1 MNAIQYEE
9 PGPAQLERD
18 GGTAFEQPESDM
30 ADRRQRSEI
39 RLDRECVE
47 GASSR
52 CAYSTGCPSRPGSC
66 RRYRQKVGF
75 DFVVMLG
82 DNVYGGESPED
93 FRRKFEIPYK
103 PLLEAGVKFYAS
115 PGNHD
120 NPNERFYQP
129 YNLNAREN
137 CALTT

>member
-1 MNAIQYEE
+1 MQFSMKNLDQLSLNEMEE
-9 PGPAQLERD
+9 LLSSSRKVTWQTEDNEAKYAG
-18 GGTAFEQPESDM
+18 S
-30 ADRRQRSEI
+30 RS
-39 RLDRECVE
+39 VE

-93 FRRKFEIPYK
+93 FGRKFEIPYK